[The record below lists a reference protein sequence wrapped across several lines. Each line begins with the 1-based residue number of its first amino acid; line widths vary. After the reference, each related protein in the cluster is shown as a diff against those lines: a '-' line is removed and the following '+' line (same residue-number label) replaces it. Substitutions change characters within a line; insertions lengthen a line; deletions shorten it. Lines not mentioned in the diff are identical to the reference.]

1 MAKRLAGKR
10 WFEAM
15 GRRARSQ
22 GKAMW
27 LGQDRE
33 QWPLW
38 AKHAYMAG
46 YIDQWDSSLNAHSAP
61 RRRKE
66 SDVLKRSV

>member
-10 WFEAM
+10 WFDAM

-27 LGQDRE
+27 LGQNRE

-46 YIDQWDSSLNAHSAP
+46 YIDQWDSG
-61 RRRKE
+61 
-66 SDVLKRSV
+66 LKTAQRAAAQKGLSNG

>member
-1 MAKRLAGKR
+1 
-10 WFEAM
+10 M

-46 YIDQWDSSLNAHSAP
+46 YIDQWDSG
-61 RRRKE
+61 
-66 SDVLKRSV
+66 LKATQRAQAQKGQA